1 MIPEEDLSIEELEK
15 QITLA
20 RLRQAPPTVKVSL
33 GMSDGKFL
41 SRDELIQQVQ
51 QDTAIGQKIIKVQ
64 MAYLKALKNNLK
76 VEE

>member
-20 RLRQAPPTVKVSL
+20 RLRQAPPTFKVSF

-51 QDTAIGQKIIKVQ
+51 QNTDIGQKIIKVQ
-64 MAYLKALKNNLK
+64 MAYLKALKNNLRVK
-76 VEE
+76 E